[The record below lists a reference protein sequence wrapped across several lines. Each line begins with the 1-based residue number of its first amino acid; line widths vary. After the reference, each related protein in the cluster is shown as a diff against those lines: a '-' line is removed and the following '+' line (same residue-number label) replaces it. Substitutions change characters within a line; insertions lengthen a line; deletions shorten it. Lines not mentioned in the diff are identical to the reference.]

1 MILTFRQY
9 DIIMVDLPKKRGS
22 KKQAGVRPAVIISN
36 DVGNMYSPTLLIM
49 PITSKIKSLHQ
60 PTHTRIKKDKW
71 NGLSDDSM
79 VLGEQTT
86 TVDKTSVRKIGEIHD
101 DGLKRQVL
109 ACFLNA
115 AMYKDSNT
123 TEVIKLKGGK
133 ICTA

>member
-9 DIIMVDLPKKRGS
+9 DIIMVDLPEKRGS
-22 KKQAGVRPAVIISN
+22 KKQAGFRPAVIISN

-60 PTHTRIKKDKW
+60 PTHTRIKKDKR

-79 VLGEQTT
+79 LLGEQTN

-109 ACFLNA
+109 A
-115 AMYKDSNT
+115 
-123 TEVIKLKGGK
+123 
-133 ICTA
+133 